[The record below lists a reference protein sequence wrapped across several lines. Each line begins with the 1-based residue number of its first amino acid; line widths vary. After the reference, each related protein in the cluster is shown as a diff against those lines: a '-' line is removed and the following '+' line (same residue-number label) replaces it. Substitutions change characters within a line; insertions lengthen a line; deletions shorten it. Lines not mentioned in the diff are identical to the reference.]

1 MPSIL
6 PGASVRRTL
15 SSIFIVAL
23 FILPFP
29 GAMAETYVFDGTAGS
44 VVRVTGTT
52 TIHVSGID
60 IAHIANGSK
69 LIFNA
74 TYPTSSPPDINGYS
88 ATYSNIRLDVSPAPS
103 YASEVRR
110 DQFNNQF
117 VQYVWEKDRI
127 VSSDFDI
134 VITTQFDADVR
145 GDLSPLSYDDPV
157 GTPAFPEFR
166 SSTDMAQSDD
176 PAIIE
181 KKNALLAGVTS
192 EAQAV
197 DRIISFVKANIP
209 VQDTGVQKD
218 AVSSLGSHKGNCVNR
233 VHLALAL
240 LWSAGI
246 PARCVSGLVYG
257 DKYVV
262 TYPYGGG
269 TASTDVLWGSG
280 SHVWL
285 EVYYPG
291 EKAWIAY
298 DPWMEKGFVDSRH
311 LRLAAGRDFDP
322 KNPLTR
328 GSAGL
333 MYVSGFNP
341 EVSIST
347 AVSTSGLR
355 DSYSLRYWYTEP
367 SPDGTFMMGR
377 SMQSSTAP
385 TWTPTPTIRPNNT
398 TATPKPSELP
408 GTTPNPTPAGGDV
421 ARYNLSGTIIDQ
433 GNGRPVQGAIVML
446 DSIQLNASQSG
457 RFLFLNALSG
467 GMYNLTVSA
476 PGYVADRRAIVP
488 NGGDMDVTIILK
500 AEKASARSSSPWNP
514 LPGPGFIVALAA
526 LACGALLRGK
536 RKP

>member
-240 LWSAGI
+240 LRSAGI

-269 TASTDVLWGSG
+269 TASTD
-280 SHVWL
+280 
-285 EVYYPG
+285 
-291 EKAWIAY
+291 
-298 DPWMEKGFVDSRH
+298 
-311 LRLAAGRDFDP
+311 
-322 KNPLTR
+322 
-328 GSAGL
+328 
-333 MYVSGFNP
+333 
-341 EVSIST
+341 
-347 AVSTSGLR
+347 STSGLR